1 MTLSITPKQAL
12 FLWHL
17 ILTDGASDVGV
28 MSSNMVPRLSR
39 PEWQALVDAGYLDA
53 PKRGRA
59 TFLTATDRTWSW
71 AEQAEQVELAKLDS
85 AAGAAALE
93 ALLNRLLPLLR
104 ERGIGLAELFKN
116 DPPPVAPS
124 PPALP
129 TPRKRSTSK
138 AAPKKKVTAKKAPT
152 KKKAKTKKAK
162 TKKTKAK
169 KAKPTKAKKWTAK
182 VKPPKENRQS
192 TTQSTREPLTPPPS
206 LPDRIEQACLK
217 LTQGA
222 RQTRVKLY
230 DLRASL
236 GGVARED
243 LDGALL
249 ALQREKKLVLYR
261 EDNSAALRP
270 EDHQAALLVGNEPR
284 HLVLLEA

>member
-17 ILTDGASDVGV
+17 ILTDGASDIGV
-28 MSSNMVPRLSR
+28 MSSNTVPRLSR
-39 PEWQALVDAGYLDA
+39 AEWQTLVDAGYLDS
-53 PKRGRA
+53 PSRGRA

-71 AEQAEQVELAKLDS
+71 AEQAERVELAKLDS

-116 DPPPVAPS
+116 DPPLAAPS
-124 PPALP
+124 PRAPRA
-129 TPRKRSTSK
+129 PRKRSPSK
-138 AAPKKKVTAKKAPT
+138 AAPGKKAKAKKAPT
-152 KKKAKTKKAK
+152 KKKAQTKKPKTKKAK
-162 TKKTKAK
+162 PAKAKKTTAA
-169 KAKPTKAKKWTAK
+169 KAKPT
-182 VKPPKENRQS
+182 KENRQS
-192 TTQSTREPLTPPPS
+192 TTRPARERLTPPPS
-206 LPDRIEQACLK
+206 LPERIEQACLN

-222 RQTRVKLY
+222 RQTRVTLH
-230 DLRASL
+230 DLRARLSD
-236 GGVARED
+236 VARGD

-249 ALQREKKLVLYR
+249 VLQRERKLVLYR

>member
-28 MSSNMVPRLSR
+28 MSSNTVPRLSR
-39 PEWQALVDAGYLDA
+39 TEWQALVDAGYLDS

-71 AEQAEQVELAKLDS
+71 AEQAEQVELAKFDS

-104 ERGIGLAELFKN
+104 ERGIGLAELFEN
-116 DPPPVAPS
+116 DPPPAPPS
-124 PPALP
+124 PRAPRA
-129 TPRKRSTSK
+129 PRKRSASR
-138 AAPKKKVTAKKAPT
+138 AAPQKKAKAKKAPAKKKSKT
-152 KKKAKTKKAK
+152 KKPKTKKAK
-162 TKKTKAK
+162 PEKARK
-169 KAKPTKAKKWTAK
+169 APKAKPTK
-182 VKPPKENRQS
+182 ENRQS
-192 TTQSTREPLTPPPS
+192 ATRSPREPLTPPPS
-206 LPDRIEQACLK
+206 LPERIEQACLK
-217 LTQGA
+217 LTRGA
-222 RQTRVKLY
+222 RQTRVTLR
-230 DLRASL
+230 DLRAHL
-236 GGVARED
+236 WDVARDD
-243 LDGALL
+243 LDRELL
-249 ALQREKKLVLYR
+249 ALQRDKKLVLYR

>member
-28 MSSNMVPRLSR
+28 MSSNTVPRLSR
-39 PEWQALVDAGYLDA
+39 AEWQTLVDAGYLDS

-59 TFLTATDRTWSW
+59 TFLTATDRTWRW
-71 AEQAEQVELAKLDS
+71 AEQAERVELAKLDS

-104 ERGIGLAELFKN
+104 ERSIGLAELFRN
-116 DPPPVAPS
+116 DPPPGPPS
-124 PPALP
+124 PV
-129 TPRKRSTSK
+129 TPRAPRKKSGAK
-138 AAPKKKVTAKKAPT
+138 GAPKKKARAKKAPA
-152 KKKAKTKKAK
+152 KKKAKTKKGNPSK
-162 TKKTKAK
+162 TNKTAAE
-169 KAKPTKAKKWTAK
+169 KAKPTKG
-182 VKPPKENRQS
+182 NRQGA
-192 TTQSTREPLTPPPS
+192 TRSTRESIVPPPS
-206 LPDRIEQACLK
+206 LPKRIEQACLN

-222 RQTRVKLY
+222 RQTRVTLH
-230 DLRASL
+230 DLRARL
-236 GGVARED
+236 WDVARDD

-249 ALQREKKLVLYR
+249 TLQREKKLVLYR